1 MVASGIGDKGERKP
15 IMKKTVLFT
24 TALMLTAGMA
34 KAVHVWEDPGAW
46 SSGIFV
52 YNVPPENRFTANELS
67 LDLSGSYIAPERGLQ
82 HLFET
87 NIRHTGKWGGNV
99 GLNYFFLPQVGIGG
113 NINMSAN
120 GGKFVDQALGNLILR
135 WPICPIGIA
144 PYIFGGGGRGF
155 DPSWEWFADGGVGIE
170 FRPNATTGIFTD
182 ATYMWHL
189 RDGSV
194 DRLLLRAGLRL
205 AF

>member
-1 MVASGIGDKGERKP
+1 
-15 IMKKTVLFT
+15 MKKTVLLT

-46 SSGIFV
+46 SSGMFV

-67 LDLSGSYIAPERGLQ
+67 LDLSGSYIAAQRGLQ

-87 NIRHTGKWGGNV
+87 NIRGNRGKWGGNV
-99 GLNYFFLPQVGIGG
+99 GVNYFFVPQVGIGG

-120 GGKFVDQALGNLILR
+120 GGKFVDQAFGNLILR
-135 WPICPIGIA
+135 WPICPIGVA
-144 PYIFGGGGRGF
+144 PYIFGGGGRTF
-155 DPSWEWFADGGVGIE
+155 DPSWRWYADAGVGLE
-170 FRPNATTGIFTD
+170 WRPNAVTGLFTD

-189 RDGSV
+189 EDNSI
-194 DRLLLRAGLRL
+194 DRLLLRFGVRL